1 MKSWVLLQ
9 RHTHTV
15 LHSRTFRAHT
25 HSNHTAI
32 TATHRTS
39 VHQYIS
45 LKMGD
50 STGSGISYHKM
61 YMDLKTETI
70 INTMKME
77 EKIRNLE
84 AQLAEKQRNAPNTGA
99 LQSQLAS
106 KNRELAEKNRTIREQ
121 QGKIASQKAE
131 IEEIQQQNYTY
142 EFQYSGLSAAF
153 EFLKTKIDNIQLVE
167 EALQHAEKQLQSK
180 YHQDDVEDEM
190 REVCDVIDAEADA
203 HLAAQLHEECS
214 VQEYADTVY

>member
-1 MKSWVLLQ
+1 
-9 RHTHTV
+9 
-15 LHSRTFRAHT
+15 
-25 HSNHTAI
+25 
-32 TATHRTS
+32 
-39 VHQYIS
+39 
-45 LKMGD
+45 MGD

-121 QGKIASQKAE
+121 QGKLAFQEKE
-131 IEEIQQQNYTY
+131 LEKLQQQNNDV
-142 EFQYSGLSAAF
+142 EDNFKVLSATFAYLHTTISNPALF
-153 EFLKTKIDNIQLVE
+153 E